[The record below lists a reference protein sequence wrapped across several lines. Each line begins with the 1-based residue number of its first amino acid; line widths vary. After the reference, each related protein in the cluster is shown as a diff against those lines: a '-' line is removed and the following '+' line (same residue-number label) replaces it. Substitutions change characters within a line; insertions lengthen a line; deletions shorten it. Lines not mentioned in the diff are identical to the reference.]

1 MHDIFT
7 IKTIYL
13 MIINLKSVALA
24 MTSICLFAQCT
35 PTPTSEASYDVIPMP
50 QSITLTESSEPFVL
64 HSGTQISYTAGNAD
78 MERNAQFLK
87 DYLAPQLGYKLKT
100 VPGIASK
107 GIVLQ
112 LVDGEATE
120 GYKITVDA
128 NRVLVEATSPAGIF
142 YGIQT
147 IRKSLPV
154 EQGAVVAL
162 PAGTITDAPRFDYR
176 GAHLDVCRH
185 FYPVDSIKT
194 YIDMLALH
202 NMNKFHWHLTEDQGW
217 RIEIKQFPKLTEIGS
232 VRNGTMIRKDWD
244 SNDSIQYGGFYTQ
257 DECREIV
264 KYAAD
269 RYITVIPE
277 IDMPGHMVAA
287 VTAYPELGCTG
298 GPYSV
303 RTIWGVSEELLCAGN
318 DKVYDFV
325 EKVLDEVMEIFPSK
339 DIHIGGDECPKTE
352 WEKCPKCQ
360 KKIKE
365 LGLKKDKQFTAEQ
378 KLQAYFTQHVD
389 DYLTKHGRNAIG
401 WDEILEG
408 GVSENATVM
417 SWRGEVGGIEAARLK
432 HRVIMTPNTYC
443 YFDYYQSKDRDNE
456 PFAIGGFLPASHV
469 YSYEPLPASLTPE
482 EQSYIWG
489 VQCNVWTE
497 YIPTF
502 SQVQYMILPRGAALA
517 EVQWSQP
524 EVKNYEKFKNERL
537 PRLIK
542 IYELN
547 NYNWCKR
554 IYTDKE
560 EPSDLNV
567 GW

>member
-1 MHDIFT
+1 MNN
-7 IKTIYL
+7 
-13 MIINLKSVALA
+13 NLKSIALA
-24 MTSICLFAQCT
+24 MTIGLLFAQCT
-35 PTPTSEASYDVIPMP
+35 PAPTTQANYEVIPMP
-50 QSITLTESSEPFVL
+50 QSITLSNSDNQFVL
-64 HSGTQISYTAGNAD
+64 HSGTLISYTSGNED
-78 MERNAQFLK
+78 MARNAQFLQT
-87 DYLAPQLGYKLKT
+87 YLTDQLGYTLR
-100 VPGIASK
+100 VEPGVASE
-107 GIVLQ
+107 GIVLK
-112 LVDGEATE
+112 LVEGQASE
-120 GYKITVDA
+120 GYTITVDA
-128 NRVLVEATSPAGIF
+128 DRVLVEATSPAGIF

-147 IRKSLPV
+147 IRKAVPV
-154 EQGAVVAL
+154 EMGAVVGL
-162 PAGTITDAPRFDYR
+162 PAGIITDAPRFAYR

-185 FYPVDSIKT
+185 FFSVDSVKT
-194 YIDMLALH
+194 YIDMLVLH

-217 RIEIKQFPKLTEIGS
+217 RMEIKQFPKLTEIGS
-232 VRNGTMIRKDWD
+232 VRNGTMIRKDWN

-298 GPYSV
+298 GPYEV

-318 DKVYDFV
+318 EKVYDFV
-325 EKVLDEVMEIFPSK
+325 DKVLDEVMDVFPSK

-360 KKIKE
+360 SKIKA
-365 LGLKKDKQFTAEQ
+365 LGLKKDDRFTAEQ
-378 KLQAYFTQHVD
+378 KLQAYFTKHVD
-389 DYLTKHGRNAIG
+389 EYLTKHGRNAIG

-417 SWRGEVGGIEAARLK
+417 SWRGESGGIEAARLK

-456 PFAIGGFLPASHV
+456 PFAIGGFLPIKHV
-469 YSYEPLPASLTPE
+469 YDYEPLPANLTPE

-502 SQVQYMILPRGAALA
+502 SHVQYMMLPRGAALS
-517 EVQWSQP
+517 EVQWSLP
-524 EVKNYEKFKNERL
+524 EAKDYEKFRNERL

-542 IYELN
+542 IYELYGY
-547 NYNWCKR
+547 NYSRR
-554 IYTDKE
+554 IYVDAD
-560 EPSDLNV
+560 EPSK
-567 GW
+567 

>member
-1 MHDIFT
+1 MNN
-7 IKTIYL
+7 
-13 MIINLKSVALA
+13 NLKSIALA
-24 MTSICLFAQCT
+24 MTIGLLFAQCT
-35 PTPTSEASYDVIPMP
+35 PAPTAQANYEVIPMP
-50 QSITLTESSEPFVL
+50 QSITLSNSDNQFVL
-64 HSGTQISYTAGNAD
+64 HSGTLISYTSGNED
-78 MERNAQFLK
+78 MARNAQFLQT
-87 DYLAPQLGYKLKT
+87 YLADQLGYTLRIE
-100 VPGIASK
+100 PGIASE
-107 GIVLQ
+107 GIVLK
-112 LVDGEATE
+112 LVEGQASE
-120 GYKITVDA
+120 GYTITVDA
-128 NRVLVEATSPAGIF
+128 DRVLVEATSPAGIF

-147 IRKSLPV
+147 IRKAVPV
-154 EQGAVVAL
+154 EMGAVVGL
-162 PAGTITDAPRFDYR
+162 PAGIITDAPRFAYR

-185 FYPVDSIKT
+185 FFSVDSVKT
-194 YIDMLALH
+194 YIDMLVLH

-217 RIEIKQFPKLTEIGS
+217 RMEIKQFPKLTEIGS
-232 VRNGTMIRKDWD
+232 VRNGTMIRKDWN

-257 DECREIV
+257 EECREIV

-298 GPYSV
+298 GPYEV

-318 DKVYDFV
+318 EKVYDFV
-325 EKVLDEVMEIFPSK
+325 DKVLDEVMDVFPSK

-360 KKIKE
+360 SKIKA
-365 LGLKKDKQFTAEQ
+365 LGLKKDDRFTAEQ
-378 KLQAYFTQHVD
+378 KLQAYFTKHVD
-389 DYLTKHGRNAIG
+389 EYLTKHGRNAIG

-417 SWRGEVGGIEAARLK
+417 SWRGESGGIEAARLK

-443 YFDYYQSKDRDNE
+443 YFDYYQSKDCDNE
-456 PFAIGGFLPASHV
+456 PFAIGGFLPIKHV
-469 YSYEPLPASLTPE
+469 YDYEPLPANLTPE

-502 SQVQYMILPRGAALA
+502 SHVQYMMLPRGAALS
-517 EVQWSQP
+517 EVQWSLP
-524 EVKNYEKFKNERL
+524 EAKDYEKFKNERL

-542 IYELN
+542 IYELYGY
-547 NYNWCKR
+547 NYSRR
-554 IYTDKE
+554 IYIDAD
-560 EPSDLNV
+560 EPSK
-567 GW
+567 

>member
-1 MHDIFT
+1 MNN
-7 IKTIYL
+7 
-13 MIINLKSVALA
+13 NLKSIALA
-24 MTSICLFAQCT
+24 MTIGLLFAQCT
-35 PTPTSEASYDVIPMP
+35 PAPTAQANYEVIPMP
-50 QSITLTESSEPFVL
+50 QSITLSNSDSQFVL
-64 HSGTQISYTAGNAD
+64 HSGTLISYTSGNED
-78 MERNAQFLK
+78 MARNAQFLQT
-87 DYLAPQLGYKLKT
+87 YLADQLGYTLRIE
-100 VPGIASK
+100 PGIASE
-107 GIVLQ
+107 GIVLKLNEGQ
-112 LVDGEATE
+112 ASE
-120 GYKITVDA
+120 GYTITVDA
-128 NRVLVEATSPAGIF
+128 DRVLVEATSPAGIF

-147 IRKSLPV
+147 IRKAVPV
-154 EQGAVVAL
+154 EMGAVVGL
-162 PAGTITDAPRFDYR
+162 PAGIITDAPRFAYR

-185 FYPVDSIKT
+185 FFSVDSVKT
-194 YIDMLALH
+194 YIDMLVLH

-217 RIEIKQFPKLTEIGS
+217 RMEIKQFPKLTEIGS
-232 VRNGTMIRKDWD
+232 VRNGTMIRKDWN

-298 GPYSV
+298 GPYEV

-318 DKVYDFV
+318 EKVYDFV
-325 EKVLDEVMEIFPSK
+325 DKVLDEVMDVFPSK

-360 KKIKE
+360 SKIKA
-365 LGLKKDKQFTAEQ
+365 LGLKKDDRFTAEQ
-378 KLQAYFTQHVD
+378 KLQAYFTKHVD
-389 DYLTKHGRNAIG
+389 EYLTKHGRNAIG

-417 SWRGEVGGIEAARLK
+417 SWRGESGGIEAARLK

-456 PFAIGGFLPASHV
+456 PFAIGGFLPIKHV
-469 YSYEPLPASLTPE
+469 YDYEPLPANLTPE

-502 SQVQYMILPRGAALA
+502 SHVQYMMLPRGAALS
-517 EVQWSQP
+517 EVQWSLP
-524 EVKNYEKFKNERL
+524 EAKDYEKFKNERL

-542 IYELN
+542 IYELYGY
-547 NYNWCKR
+547 NYSRR
-554 IYTDKE
+554 IYVDAD
-560 EPSDLNV
+560 EPSK
-567 GW
+567 

>member
-1 MHDIFT
+1 MNN
-7 IKTIYL
+7 
-13 MIINLKSVALA
+13 NLKSIALA
-24 MTSICLFAQCT
+24 MTIGLLFAQCT
-35 PTPTSEASYDVIPMP
+35 PAPTAQANYEVIPMP
-50 QSITLTESSEPFVL
+50 QSITLSNSDNQFVL
-64 HSGTQISYTAGNAD
+64 HSGTLISYTSGNED
-78 MERNAQFLK
+78 MARNAQFLQT
-87 DYLAPQLGYKLKT
+87 YLTDQLGYTLR
-100 VPGIASK
+100 VEPGVASE
-107 GIVLQ
+107 GIVLK
-112 LVDGEATE
+112 LVEGQASE
-120 GYKITVDA
+120 GYTITVDA
-128 NRVLVEATSPAGIF
+128 DRVLVEATSPAGIF

-147 IRKSLPV
+147 IRKAVPV
-154 EQGAVVAL
+154 EMGAVVGL
-162 PAGTITDAPRFDYR
+162 PAGIITDAPRFAYR

-185 FYPVDSIKT
+185 FFSVDSVKT
-194 YIDMLALH
+194 YIDMLVLH

-217 RIEIKQFPKLTEIGS
+217 RMEIKQFPKLTEIGS
-232 VRNGTMIRKDWD
+232 VRNGTMIRKDWN

-298 GPYSV
+298 GPYEV

-318 DKVYDFV
+318 EKVYDFV
-325 EKVLDEVMEIFPSK
+325 DKVLDEVMDVFPSK

-360 KKIKE
+360 SKIKA
-365 LGLKKDKQFTAEQ
+365 LGLKKDDRFTAEQ
-378 KLQAYFTQHVD
+378 KLQAYFTKHVD
-389 DYLTKHGRNAIG
+389 EYLTKHGRNAIG

-417 SWRGEVGGIEAARLK
+417 SWRGESGGIEAARLK

-443 YFDYYQSKDRDNE
+443 YFDYYQSKDCDNE
-456 PFAIGGFLPASHV
+456 PFAIGGFLPIKHV
-469 YSYEPLPASLTPE
+469 YDYEPLPANLTPE

-502 SQVQYMILPRGAALA
+502 SHVQYMMLPRGAALS
-517 EVQWSQP
+517 EVQWSLP
-524 EVKNYEKFKNERL
+524 EAKDYEKFKNERL

-542 IYELN
+542 IYELYGY
-547 NYNWCKR
+547 NYSRR
-554 IYTDKE
+554 IYIDAD
-560 EPSDLNV
+560 EPSK
-567 GW
+567 

>member
-1 MHDIFT
+1 MNN
-7 IKTIYL
+7 
-13 MIINLKSVALA
+13 NLKSIALA
-24 MTSICLFAQCT
+24 MTIGLLFAQCT
-35 PTPTSEASYDVIPMP
+35 PAPTAQANYEVIPMP
-50 QSITLTESSEPFVL
+50 QSITLSNSDNQFVL
-64 HSGTQISYTAGNAD
+64 HSGTLISYTSGNED
-78 MERNAQFLK
+78 MARNAQFLQT
-87 DYLAPQLGYKLKT
+87 YLTDQLGYTLRIE
-100 VPGIASK
+100 PGIASE
-107 GIVLQ
+107 GIVLKLNEGQ
-112 LVDGEATE
+112 ASE
-120 GYKITVDA
+120 GYTITVDA
-128 NRVLVEATSPAGIF
+128 DRVLVEATSPAGIF

-147 IRKSLPV
+147 IRKAVPV
-154 EQGAVVAL
+154 EMGAVVGF
-162 PAGTITDAPRFDYR
+162 PAGVITDAPRFAYR

-185 FYPVDSIKT
+185 FFSVDSVKT
-194 YIDMLALH
+194 YIDMLVLH

-217 RIEIKQFPKLTEIGS
+217 RMEIKQFPKLTEIGS
-232 VRNGTMIRKDWD
+232 VRNGTMIRKDWN

-298 GPYSV
+298 GPYEV

-318 DKVYDFV
+318 EKVYDFV
-325 EKVLDEVMEIFPSK
+325 DKVLDEVMDVFPSK

-360 KKIKE
+360 SKIKV
-365 LGLKKDKQFTAEQ
+365 LGLKKDDRFTAEQ
-378 KLQAYFTQHVD
+378 KLQAYFTKHVD
-389 DYLTKHGRNAIG
+389 EYLTKHGRNAIG

-417 SWRGEVGGIEAARLK
+417 SWRGESGGIEAARLK

-443 YFDYYQSKDRDNE
+443 YFDYYQSKDCDNE
-456 PFAIGGFLPASHV
+456 PFAIGGFLPIKHV
-469 YSYEPLPASLTPE
+469 YDYEPLPANLTPE

-502 SQVQYMILPRGAALA
+502 SHVQYMMLPRGAALS
-517 EVQWSQP
+517 EVQWSLP
-524 EVKNYEKFKNERL
+524 EAKDYEKFKNERL

-542 IYELN
+542 IYELYGY
-547 NYNWCKR
+547 NYSRR
-554 IYTDKE
+554 IYIDAD
-560 EPSDLNV
+560 EPSK
-567 GW
+567 

>member
-1 MHDIFT
+1 MNN
-7 IKTIYL
+7 
-13 MIINLKSVALA
+13 NLKSIALA
-24 MTSICLFAQCT
+24 MTIGLLFAQCT
-35 PTPTSEASYDVIPMP
+35 PAPTAQANYEVIPLP
-50 QSITLTESSEPFVL
+50 QSITLSNSDNQFVL
-64 HSGTQISYTAGNAD
+64 HSGTLISYTSGNED
-78 MERNAQFLK
+78 MARNAQFLQT
-87 DYLAPQLGYKLKT
+87 YLTDQLGYTLRIE
-100 VPGIASK
+100 PGIASE
-107 GIVLQ
+107 GIVLKLNEGQ
-112 LVDGEATE
+112 ASE
-120 GYKITVDA
+120 GYTITVDA
-128 NRVLVEATSPAGIF
+128 DRVLVEATSPAGIF

-147 IRKSLPV
+147 IRKAVPV
-154 EQGAVVAL
+154 EMGAVVGF
-162 PAGTITDAPRFDYR
+162 PAGVITDAPRFAYR

-185 FYPVDSIKT
+185 FFSVDSVKT
-194 YIDMLALH
+194 YIDMLVLH

-217 RIEIKQFPKLTEIGS
+217 RMEIKQFPKLTEIGS
-232 VRNGTMIRKDWD
+232 VRNGTMIRKDWN

-298 GPYSV
+298 GPYEV

-318 DKVYDFV
+318 EKVYDFV
-325 EKVLDEVMEIFPSK
+325 DKVLDEVMDVFPSK

-360 KKIKE
+360 SKIKA
-365 LGLKKDKQFTAEQ
+365 LGLKKDDRFTAEQ
-378 KLQAYFTQHVD
+378 KLQAYFTKHVD
-389 DYLTKHGRNAIG
+389 EYLTKHGRNAIG

-417 SWRGEVGGIEAARLK
+417 SWRGESGGIEAARLK

-456 PFAIGGFLPASHV
+456 PFAIGGFLPIKHV
-469 YSYEPLPASLTPE
+469 YDYEPLPANLTPE

-502 SQVQYMILPRGAALA
+502 SHVQYMMLPRGAALS
-517 EVQWSQP
+517 EVQWSLP
-524 EVKNYEKFKNERL
+524 EAKDYEKFRNERL

-542 IYELN
+542 IYELYGY
-547 NYNWCKR
+547 NYSRR
-554 IYTDKE
+554 IYIDAD
-560 EPSDLNV
+560 EPSK
-567 GW
+567 

>member
-1 MHDIFT
+1 MNN
-7 IKTIYL
+7 
-13 MIINLKSVALA
+13 NLKSIALA
-24 MTSICLFAQCT
+24 MTIGLLFAQCT
-35 PTPTSEASYDVIPMP
+35 PAPTAQANYEVIPLP
-50 QSITLTESSEPFVL
+50 QSITLSNSDNQFVL
-64 HSGTQISYTAGNAD
+64 HSGTLISYTSGNED
-78 MERNAQFLK
+78 MARNAQFLQT
-87 DYLAPQLGYKLKT
+87 YLTDQLGYTLRIE
-100 VPGIASK
+100 PGIASK
-107 GIVLQ
+107 GIVLKLNEGQ
-112 LVDGEATE
+112 ASE
-120 GYKITVDA
+120 GYTITVDA
-128 NRVLVEATSPAGIF
+128 DRVLVEATSPAGIF

-147 IRKSLPV
+147 IRKAVPV
-154 EQGAVVAL
+154 EMGAVVGF
-162 PAGTITDAPRFDYR
+162 PAGVITDAPRFAYR

-185 FYPVDSIKT
+185 FFSVDSVKT
-194 YIDMLALH
+194 YIDMLVLH

-217 RIEIKQFPKLTEIGS
+217 RMEIKQFPKLTEIGS
-232 VRNGTMIRKDWD
+232 VRNGTMIRKDWN

-298 GPYSV
+298 GPYEV

-318 DKVYDFV
+318 EKVYDFV
-325 EKVLDEVMEIFPSK
+325 DKVLDEVMDVFPSK
-339 DIHIGGDECPKTE
+339 DIHIGGDECPKAE

-360 KKIKE
+360 SKIKA
-365 LGLKKDKQFTAEQ
+365 LGLKKDDRFTAEQ
-378 KLQAYFTQHVD
+378 KLQAYFTKHVD
-389 DYLTKHGRNAIG
+389 EYLTKHGRNAIG

-417 SWRGEVGGIEAARLK
+417 SWRGESGGIEAARLK

-456 PFAIGGFLPASHV
+456 PFAIGGFLPIKHV
-469 YSYEPLPASLTPE
+469 YDYEPLPANLTPE

-497 YIPTF
+497 YIPAF
-502 SQVQYMILPRGAALA
+502 SHVQYMMLPRGAALS
-517 EVQWSQP
+517 EVQWSLP
-524 EVKNYEKFKNERL
+524 EAKDYEKFKNERL

-542 IYELN
+542 IYELYGY
-547 NYNWCKR
+547 NYSRR
-554 IYTDKE
+554 IYIDAD
-560 EPSDLNV
+560 EPSK
-567 GW
+567 

>member
-1 MHDIFT
+1 MNN
-7 IKTIYL
+7 
-13 MIINLKSVALA
+13 NLKSIALA
-24 MTSICLFAQCT
+24 MTIGLLFAQCT
-35 PTPTSEASYDVIPMP
+35 PAPTAQANYEVIPLP
-50 QSITLTESSEPFVL
+50 QSITLSNSDNQFVL
-64 HSGTQISYTAGNAD
+64 HSGTLISYTSGNED
-78 MERNAQFLK
+78 MARNAQFLQT
-87 DYLAPQLGYKLKT
+87 YLADQLGYTLRIE
-100 VPGIASK
+100 PGIASE
-107 GIVLQ
+107 GIVLKLNEGQ
-112 LVDGEATE
+112 ASE
-120 GYKITVDA
+120 GYTITVDA
-128 NRVLVEATSPAGIF
+128 DRVLVEATSPAGIF

-147 IRKSLPV
+147 IRKAVPV
-154 EQGAVVAL
+154 EMGAVVGF
-162 PAGTITDAPRFDYR
+162 PAGVITDAPRFAYR

-185 FYPVDSIKT
+185 FFSVDSVKT
-194 YIDMLALH
+194 YIDMLVLH

-217 RIEIKQFPKLTEIGS
+217 RMEIKQFPKLTEIGS
-232 VRNGTMIRKDWD
+232 VRNGTMIRKDWN

-298 GPYSV
+298 GPYEV

-318 DKVYDFV
+318 EKVYDFV
-325 EKVLDEVMEIFPSK
+325 DKVLDEVMDVFPSK

-360 KKIKE
+360 SKIKA
-365 LGLKKDKQFTAEQ
+365 LGLKKDDRFTAEQ
-378 KLQAYFTQHVD
+378 KLQAYFTKHVD
-389 DYLTKHGRNAIG
+389 EYLTKHGRNAIG

-417 SWRGEVGGIEAARLK
+417 SWRGESGGIEAARLK

-456 PFAIGGFLPASHV
+456 PFAIGGFLPIKHV
-469 YSYEPLPASLTPE
+469 YDYEPLPANLTPE

-497 YIPTF
+497 YISTF
-502 SQVQYMILPRGAALA
+502 SQVQYMMLPRGAALS
-517 EVQWSQP
+517 EVQWSLP
-524 EVKNYEKFKNERL
+524 EAKDYEKFRNERL

-542 IYELN
+542 IYELYGY
-547 NYNWCKR
+547 NYSRR
-554 IYTDKE
+554 IYIDAD
-560 EPSDLNV
+560 EPSK
-567 GW
+567 

>member
-1 MHDIFT
+1 MNN
-7 IKTIYL
+7 
-13 MIINLKSVALA
+13 NLKSIALA
-24 MTSICLFAQCT
+24 MTIGLLFAQCT
-35 PTPTSEASYDVIPMP
+35 PAPTTQANYEVIPMP
-50 QSITLTESSEPFVL
+50 QSITLSNSDNQFVL
-64 HSGTQISYTAGNAD
+64 HSGTLISYTSGNED
-78 MERNAQFLK
+78 MARNAQFLQT
-87 DYLAPQLGYKLKT
+87 YLTDQLGYTLRIE
-100 VPGIASK
+100 PGIASE
-107 GIVLQ
+107 GIVLKLNEGQ
-112 LVDGEATE
+112 ASE
-120 GYKITVDA
+120 GYTITVDA
-128 NRVLVEATSPAGIF
+128 DRVLVEATSPAGIF

-147 IRKSLPV
+147 IRKAVPV
-154 EQGAVVAL
+154 EMGAVVGF
-162 PAGTITDAPRFDYR
+162 PAGVITDAPRFAYR

-185 FYPVDSIKT
+185 FFSVDSVKT
-194 YIDMLALH
+194 YIDMLVLH

-217 RIEIKQFPKLTEIGS
+217 RMEIKQFPKLTEIGS
-232 VRNGTMIRKDWD
+232 VRNGTMIRKDWN

-257 DECREIV
+257 EECREIV

-298 GPYSV
+298 GPYEV

-318 DKVYDFV
+318 EKVYDFV
-325 EKVLDEVMEIFPSK
+325 DKVLDEVMDVFPSK

-360 KKIKE
+360 SKIKA
-365 LGLKKDKQFTAEQ
+365 LGLKKDDRFTAEQ
-378 KLQAYFTQHVD
+378 KLQAYFTKHVD
-389 DYLTKHGRNAIG
+389 EYLTKHGRNAIG

-417 SWRGEVGGIEAARLK
+417 SWRGESGGIEAARLK

-456 PFAIGGFLPASHV
+456 PFAIGGFLPIKHV
-469 YSYEPLPASLTPE
+469 YDYEPLPANLTPE

-497 YIPTF
+497 YISTF
-502 SQVQYMILPRGAALA
+502 SQVQYMMLPRGAALS
-517 EVQWSQP
+517 EVQWSLP
-524 EVKNYEKFKNERL
+524 EAKDYEKFKNERL

-542 IYELN
+542 IYELYGY
-547 NYNWCKR
+547 NYSRR
-554 IYTDKE
+554 IYIDAD
-560 EPSDLNV
+560 EPSK
-567 GW
+567 

>member
-1 MHDIFT
+1 MNN
-7 IKTIYL
+7 
-13 MIINLKSVALA
+13 NLKSIALA
-24 MTSICLFAQCT
+24 MTIGLLFAQCT
-35 PTPTSEASYDVIPMP
+35 PAPTAQANYEVIPMP
-50 QSITLTESSEPFVL
+50 QSITLSNSDNQFVL
-64 HSGTQISYTAGNAD
+64 HSGTLISYTSGNED
-78 MERNAQFLK
+78 MARNAQFLQT
-87 DYLAPQLGYKLKT
+87 YLTDQLGYTLR
-100 VPGIASK
+100 VEPGIASE
-107 GIVLQ
+107 GIVLKLNEGQ
-112 LVDGEATE
+112 ASE
-120 GYKITVDA
+120 GYTITVDA
-128 NRVLVEATSPAGIF
+128 DRVLVEATSPAGIF

-147 IRKSLPV
+147 IRKAVPV
-154 EQGAVVAL
+154 EMGAVVGF
-162 PAGTITDAPRFDYR
+162 PAGVITDAPRFAYR

-185 FYPVDSIKT
+185 FFSVDSVKT
-194 YIDMLALH
+194 YIDMLVLH

-217 RIEIKQFPKLTEIGS
+217 RMEIKQFPKLTEIGS
-232 VRNGTMIRKDWD
+232 VRNGTMIRKDWN

-257 DECREIV
+257 EECREIV

-298 GPYSV
+298 GPYEV

-318 DKVYDFV
+318 EKVYDFV
-325 EKVLDEVMEIFPSK
+325 DKVLDEVMEVFPSK

-360 KKIKE
+360 SKIKA
-365 LGLKKDKQFTAEQ
+365 LGLKKDDRFTAEQ
-378 KLQAYFTQHVD
+378 KLQAYFTKHVD
-389 DYLTKHGRNAIG
+389 EYLTKHGRNAIG

-417 SWRGEVGGIEAARLK
+417 SWRGESGGIEAARLK

-443 YFDYYQSKDRDNE
+443 YFDYYQSKDCDNE
-456 PFAIGGFLPASHV
+456 PFAIGGFLPIKHV
-469 YSYEPLPASLTPE
+469 YDYEPLPANLTPE

-502 SQVQYMILPRGAALA
+502 SHVQYMMLPRGAALS
-517 EVQWSQP
+517 EVQWSLP
-524 EVKNYEKFKNERL
+524 EVKDYEKFKNERL

-542 IYELN
+542 IYELYGY
-547 NYNWCKR
+547 NYSRR
-554 IYTDKE
+554 IYIDAD
-560 EPSDLNV
+560 EPSK
-567 GW
+567 

>member
-1 MHDIFT
+1 MNN
-7 IKTIYL
+7 
-13 MIINLKSVALA
+13 NLKSIALA
-24 MTSICLFAQCT
+24 MTIGLLFAQCT
-35 PTPTSEASYDVIPMP
+35 PAPTAQANYEVIPMP
-50 QSITLTESSEPFVL
+50 QSITLSNSDNQFVL
-64 HSGTQISYTAGNAD
+64 HSGTLISYTSGNED
-78 MERNAQFLK
+78 MARNAQFLQT
-87 DYLAPQLGYKLKT
+87 YLADQLGYTLRIE
-100 VPGIASK
+100 PGIASE
-107 GIVLQ
+107 GIVLK
-112 LVDGEATE
+112 LVEGQASE
-120 GYKITVDA
+120 GYTITVDA
-128 NRVLVEATSPAGIF
+128 DRVLVEATSPAGIF

-147 IRKSLPV
+147 IRKAVPV
-154 EQGAVVAL
+154 EMGAVVGF
-162 PAGTITDAPRFDYR
+162 PAGVITDAPRFAYR

-185 FYPVDSIKT
+185 FFSVDSVKT
-194 YIDMLALH
+194 YIDMLVLH

-217 RIEIKQFPKLTEIGS
+217 RMEIKQFPKLTEIGS
-232 VRNGTMIRKDWD
+232 VRNGTMIRKDWN

-298 GPYSV
+298 GPYEV

-318 DKVYDFV
+318 EKVYDFV
-325 EKVLDEVMEIFPSK
+325 DKVLDEVMDVFPSK

-360 KKIKE
+360 SKIKA
-365 LGLKKDKQFTAEQ
+365 LGLKKDDRFTAEQ
-378 KLQAYFTQHVD
+378 KLQAYFTKHVD
-389 DYLTKHGRNAIG
+389 EYLTKHGRNAIG

-417 SWRGEVGGIEAARLK
+417 SWRGESGGIEAARLK

-443 YFDYYQSKDRDNE
+443 YFDYYQSKDCDNE
-456 PFAIGGFLPASHV
+456 PFAIGGFLPIKHV
-469 YSYEPLPASLTPE
+469 YDYEPLPANLTPE

-502 SQVQYMILPRGAALA
+502 SQVQYMMLPRGAALS
-517 EVQWSQP
+517 EVQWSLP
-524 EVKNYEKFKNERL
+524 EAKDYEKFKNERL

-542 IYELN
+542 IYELYGY
-547 NYNWCKR
+547 NYSRR
-554 IYTDKE
+554 IYIDAD
-560 EPSDLNV
+560 EPSK
-567 GW
+567 

>member
-1 MHDIFT
+1 MNN
-7 IKTIYL
+7 
-13 MIINLKSVALA
+13 NLKSIALA
-24 MTSICLFAQCT
+24 MTIGLLFAQCT
-35 PTPTSEASYDVIPMP
+35 PAPTAQANYEVIPLP
-50 QSITLTESSEPFVL
+50 QSITLSNSDNQFVL
-64 HSGTQISYTAGNAD
+64 HSGTLISYTSGNED
-78 MERNAQFLK
+78 MARNAQFLQT
-87 DYLAPQLGYKLKT
+87 YLTDQLGYTLRIE
-100 VPGIASK
+100 PGIASE
-107 GIVLQ
+107 GIVLKLNEGQ
-112 LVDGEATE
+112 ASE
-120 GYKITVDA
+120 GYTITVDA
-128 NRVLVEATSPAGIF
+128 DRVLVEATSPAGIF

-147 IRKSLPV
+147 IRKAVPV
-154 EQGAVVAL
+154 EMGAVVGL
-162 PAGTITDAPRFDYR
+162 PAGIITDAPRFAYR

-185 FYPVDSIKT
+185 FFSVDSVKT
-194 YIDMLALH
+194 YIDMLVLH

-217 RIEIKQFPKLTEIGS
+217 RMEIKQFPKLTEIGS
-232 VRNGTMIRKDWD
+232 VRNGTMIRKDWN

-257 DECREIV
+257 EECREIV

-298 GPYSV
+298 GPYEV

-318 DKVYDFV
+318 EKVYDFV
-325 EKVLDEVMEIFPSK
+325 DKVLDEVMDVFPSK

-360 KKIKE
+360 SKIKA
-365 LGLKKDKQFTAEQ
+365 LGLKKDDRFTAEQ
-378 KLQAYFTQHVD
+378 KLQAYFTKHVD
-389 DYLTKHGRNAIG
+389 EYLTKHGRNAIG

-417 SWRGEVGGIEAARLK
+417 SWRGESGGIEAARLK

-456 PFAIGGFLPASHV
+456 PFAIGGFLPIKHV
-469 YSYEPLPASLTPE
+469 YDYEPLPANLTPE

-497 YIPTF
+497 YIPAF
-502 SQVQYMILPRGAALA
+502 SQVQYMMLPRGAALS
-517 EVQWSQP
+517 EVQWSLP
-524 EVKNYEKFKNERL
+524 EAKDYEKFKNERL

-542 IYELN
+542 IYELYGY
-547 NYNWCKR
+547 NYSRR
-554 IYTDKE
+554 IYIDAD
-560 EPSDLNV
+560 EPSK
-567 GW
+567 

>member
-1 MHDIFT
+1 MNN
-7 IKTIYL
+7 
-13 MIINLKSVALA
+13 NLKSIALA
-24 MTSICLFAQCT
+24 MTIGLLFAQCT
-35 PTPTSEASYDVIPMP
+35 PAPTAQANYEVIPMP
-50 QSITLTESSEPFVL
+50 QSITLSNSDNQFVL
-64 HSGTQISYTAGNAD
+64 HSGTLISYTSGNED
-78 MERNAQFLK
+78 MARNAQFLQT
-87 DYLAPQLGYKLKT
+87 YLTDQLGYTLR
-100 VPGIASK
+100 VEPGVASE
-107 GIVLQ
+107 GIVLK
-112 LVDGEATE
+112 LVEGQASE
-120 GYKITVDA
+120 GYTITVDA
-128 NRVLVEATSPAGIF
+128 DRVLVEATSPAGIF

-147 IRKSLPV
+147 IRKAVPV
-154 EQGAVVAL
+154 EMGAVVGF
-162 PAGTITDAPRFDYR
+162 PAGVITDAPRFAYR

-185 FYPVDSIKT
+185 FFSVDSVKT
-194 YIDMLALH
+194 YIDMLVLH

-217 RIEIKQFPKLTEIGS
+217 RMEIKQFPKLTEIGS
-232 VRNGTMIRKDWD
+232 VRNGTMIRKDWN

-257 DECREIV
+257 EECREIV

-298 GPYSV
+298 GPYEV

-318 DKVYDFV
+318 EKVYDFV
-325 EKVLDEVMEIFPSK
+325 DKVLDEVMDVFPSK

-360 KKIKE
+360 SKIKA
-365 LGLKKDKQFTAEQ
+365 LGLKKDDRFTAEQ
-378 KLQAYFTQHVD
+378 KLQAYFTKHVD
-389 DYLTKHGRNAIG
+389 EYLTKHGRNAIG

-417 SWRGEVGGIEAARLK
+417 SWRGESGGIEAARLK

-443 YFDYYQSKDRDNE
+443 YFDYYQSKDCDNE
-456 PFAIGGFLPASHV
+456 PFAIGGFLPIKHV
-469 YSYEPLPASLTPE
+469 YDYEPLPANLTPE

-502 SQVQYMILPRGAALA
+502 SHVQYMMLPRGAALS
-517 EVQWSQP
+517 EVQWSLP
-524 EVKNYEKFKNERL
+524 EAKDYEKFRNERL

-542 IYELN
+542 IYELYGY
-547 NYNWCKR
+547 NYSRR
-554 IYTDKE
+554 IYIDAD
-560 EPSDLNV
+560 EPSK
-567 GW
+567 

>member
-1 MHDIFT
+1 MNN
-7 IKTIYL
+7 
-13 MIINLKSVALA
+13 NLKSIALA
-24 MTSICLFAQCT
+24 MTIGLLFAQCT
-35 PTPTSEASYDVIPMP
+35 PAPTAQANYEVIPLP
-50 QSITLTESSEPFVL
+50 QSITLSNSDNQFVL
-64 HSGTQISYTAGNAD
+64 HSGTLISYTSGNED
-78 MERNAQFLK
+78 MARNAQFLQT
-87 DYLAPQLGYKLKT
+87 YLADQLGYTLRIE
-100 VPGIASK
+100 PGIASE
-107 GIVLQ
+107 GIVLKLNEGQ
-112 LVDGEATE
+112 ASE
-120 GYKITVDA
+120 GYTITVDA
-128 NRVLVEATSPAGIF
+128 DRVLVEATSPAGIF

-147 IRKSLPV
+147 IRKAVPV
-154 EQGAVVAL
+154 EMGAVVGF
-162 PAGTITDAPRFDYR
+162 PAGVITDAPRFAYR

-185 FYPVDSIKT
+185 FFSVDSVKT
-194 YIDMLALH
+194 YIDMLVLH

-217 RIEIKQFPKLTEIGS
+217 RMEIKQFPKLTEIGS
-232 VRNGTMIRKDWD
+232 VRNGTMIRKDWN

-257 DECREIV
+257 EECREIV

-298 GPYSV
+298 GPYEV

-318 DKVYDFV
+318 EKVYDFV
-325 EKVLDEVMEIFPSK
+325 DKVLDEVMDVFPSK

-360 KKIKE
+360 SKIKA
-365 LGLKKDKQFTAEQ
+365 LGLKKDDRFTAEQ
-378 KLQAYFTQHVD
+378 KLQAYFTKHVD
-389 DYLTKHGRNAIG
+389 EYLTKHGRNAIG

-417 SWRGEVGGIEAARLK
+417 SWRGESGGIEAARLK

-456 PFAIGGFLPASHV
+456 PFAIGGFLPIKHV
-469 YSYEPLPASLTPE
+469 YDYEPLPANLTPE

-502 SQVQYMILPRGAALA
+502 SHVQYMMLPRGAALS
-517 EVQWSQP
+517 EVQWSLP
-524 EVKNYEKFKNERL
+524 EAKDYEKFKNERL

-542 IYELN
+542 IYELYGY
-547 NYNWCKR
+547 NYSRR
-554 IYTDKE
+554 IYIDAD
-560 EPSDLNV
+560 EPSK
-567 GW
+567 

>member
-1 MHDIFT
+1 
-7 IKTIYL
+7 

-87 DYLAPQLGYKLKT
+87 DYLAPQLGYELKT

-257 DECREIV
+257 DECREII

-269 RYITVIPE
+269 RYITVMPE

-389 DYLTKHGRNAIG
+389 EYLTKHGRNAIG

-547 NYNWCKR
+547 NYNYCKR

>member
-1 MHDIFT
+1 MNN
-7 IKTIYL
+7 
-13 MIINLKSVALA
+13 NLKSIALA
-24 MTSICLFAQCT
+24 MTIGLLFAQCT
-35 PTPTSEASYDVIPMP
+35 PAPTAQANYEVIPLP
-50 QSITLTESSEPFVL
+50 QSITLSNSDNQFVL
-64 HSGTQISYTAGNAD
+64 HSGTLISYTSGNED
-78 MERNAQFLK
+78 MARNAQFLQT
-87 DYLAPQLGYKLKT
+87 YLTDQLGYTLRIE
-100 VPGIASK
+100 PGIASK
-107 GIVLQ
+107 GIVLKLNEGQ
-112 LVDGEATE
+112 ASE
-120 GYKITVDA
+120 GYTITVDA
-128 NRVLVEATSPAGIF
+128 DRVLVEATSPAGIF

-147 IRKSLPV
+147 IRKAVPV
-154 EQGAVVAL
+154 EMGAVVGF
-162 PAGTITDAPRFDYR
+162 PAGVITDAPRFAYR

-185 FYPVDSIKT
+185 FFSVDSVKT
-194 YIDMLALH
+194 YIDMLVLH

-217 RIEIKQFPKLTEIGS
+217 RMEIKQFPKLTEIGS
-232 VRNGTMIRKDWD
+232 VRNGTMIRKDWN

-257 DECREIV
+257 EECREIV

-298 GPYSV
+298 GPYEV

-318 DKVYDFV
+318 EKVYDFV
-325 EKVLDEVMEIFPSK
+325 DKVLDEVMDVFPSK

-360 KKIKE
+360 SKIKA
-365 LGLKKDKQFTAEQ
+365 LGLKKDDRFTAEQ
-378 KLQAYFTQHVD
+378 KLQAYFTKHVD
-389 DYLTKHGRNAIG
+389 EYLTKHGRNAIG

-417 SWRGEVGGIEAARLK
+417 SWRGESGGIEAARLK

-456 PFAIGGFLPASHV
+456 PFAIGGFLPIKHV
-469 YSYEPLPASLTPE
+469 YDYEPLPVNLTPE

-502 SQVQYMILPRGAALA
+502 SHVQYMMLPRGAALS
-517 EVQWSQP
+517 EVQWSLP
-524 EVKNYEKFKNERL
+524 EAKDYEKFKNERL

-542 IYELN
+542 IYELYGY
-547 NYNWCKR
+547 NYSRR
-554 IYTDKE
+554 IYIDAD
-560 EPSDLNV
+560 EPSK
-567 GW
+567 

>member
-1 MHDIFT
+1 MNN
-7 IKTIYL
+7 
-13 MIINLKSVALA
+13 NLKSIALA
-24 MTSICLFAQCT
+24 MTIGLLFAQCT
-35 PTPTSEASYDVIPMP
+35 PAPTAQANYEVIPMP
-50 QSITLTESSEPFVL
+50 QSITLSNSDNQFVL
-64 HSGTQISYTAGNAD
+64 HSGTLISYTSGNED
-78 MERNAQFLK
+78 MARNAQFLQT
-87 DYLAPQLGYKLKT
+87 YLTDQLGYTLRIE
-100 VPGIASK
+100 PGIASE
-107 GIVLQ
+107 GIVLKLNEGQ
-112 LVDGEATE
+112 ASE
-120 GYKITVDA
+120 GYTITVDA
-128 NRVLVEATSPAGIF
+128 DRVLVEATSPAGIF

-147 IRKSLPV
+147 IRKAVPV
-154 EQGAVVAL
+154 EMGAVVGF
-162 PAGTITDAPRFDYR
+162 PAGVITDAPRFAYR

-185 FYPVDSIKT
+185 FFSVDSVKT
-194 YIDMLALH
+194 YIDMLVLH

-217 RIEIKQFPKLTEIGS
+217 RMEIKQFPKLTEIGS
-232 VRNGTMIRKDWD
+232 VRNGTMIRKDWN

-298 GPYSV
+298 GPYEV

-318 DKVYDFV
+318 EKVYDFV
-325 EKVLDEVMEIFPSK
+325 DKVLDEVMDVFPSK

-360 KKIKE
+360 SKIKA
-365 LGLKKDKQFTAEQ
+365 LGLKKDDRFTAEQ
-378 KLQAYFTQHVD
+378 KLQAYFTKHVD
-389 DYLTKHGRNAIG
+389 EYLTKHGRNAIG

-417 SWRGEVGGIEAARLK
+417 SWRGESGGIEAARLK

-456 PFAIGGFLPASHV
+456 PFAIGGFLPIKHV
-469 YSYEPLPASLTPE
+469 YDYEPLPANLTPE

-502 SQVQYMILPRGAALA
+502 SQVQYMMLPRGAALS
-517 EVQWSQP
+517 EVQWSLP
-524 EVKNYEKFKNERL
+524 EAKDYEKFRNERL

-542 IYELN
+542 IYELYGY
-547 NYNWCKR
+547 NYSRR
-554 IYTDKE
+554 IYIDAD
-560 EPSDLNV
+560 EPSK
-567 GW
+567 

>member
-1 MHDIFT
+1 
-7 IKTIYL
+7 

-87 DYLAPQLGYKLKT
+87 DYLAPQLGYELKT

-257 DECREIV
+257 DECREII

-389 DYLTKHGRNAIG
+389 EYLTMHGRNAIG

-547 NYNWCKR
+547 NYNYCKR

>member
-87 DYLAPQLGYKLKT
+87 DYLAPQLGYELKT

-489 VQCNVWTE
+489 V
-497 YIPTF
+497 
-502 SQVQYMILPRGAALA
+502 
-517 EVQWSQP
+517 
-524 EVKNYEKFKNERL
+524 
-537 PRLIK
+537 
-542 IYELN
+542 
-547 NYNWCKR
+547 
-554 IYTDKE
+554 
-560 EPSDLNV
+560 
-567 GW
+567 

>member
-1 MHDIFT
+1 MNN
-7 IKTIYL
+7 
-13 MIINLKSVALA
+13 NLKSIALA
-24 MTSICLFAQCT
+24 MTIGLLFAQCT
-35 PTPTSEASYDVIPMP
+35 PAPTAQANYEVIPMP
-50 QSITLTESSEPFVL
+50 QSITLSNSDNQFVL
-64 HSGTQISYTAGNAD
+64 HSGTLISYTSGNED
-78 MERNAQFLK
+78 MARNAQFLQT
-87 DYLAPQLGYKLKT
+87 YLTDQLGYTLR
-100 VPGIASK
+100 VEPGVASE
-107 GIVLQ
+107 GIVLK
-112 LVDGEATE
+112 LVEGQASE
-120 GYKITVDA
+120 GYTITVDA
-128 NRVLVEATSPAGIF
+128 DRVLVEATSPAGIF

-147 IRKSLPV
+147 IRKAVPV
-154 EQGAVVAL
+154 EMGAVVGL
-162 PAGTITDAPRFDYR
+162 PAGIITDAPRFAYR

-185 FYPVDSIKT
+185 FFSVDSVKT
-194 YIDMLALH
+194 YIDMLVLH

-217 RIEIKQFPKLTEIGS
+217 RMEIKQFPKLTEIGS
-232 VRNGTMIRKDWD
+232 VRNGTMIRKDWN

-298 GPYSV
+298 GPYEV

-318 DKVYDFV
+318 EKVYDFV
-325 EKVLDEVMEIFPSK
+325 DKVLDEVMDVFPSK

-360 KKIKE
+360 SKIKA
-365 LGLKKDKQFTAEQ
+365 LGLKKDDRFTAEQ
-378 KLQAYFTQHVD
+378 KLQAYFTKHVD
-389 DYLTKHGRNAIG
+389 EYLTKHGRNAIG

-417 SWRGEVGGIEAARLK
+417 SWRGESGGIEAARLK

-443 YFDYYQSKDRDNE
+443 YFDYYQSKDCDNE
-456 PFAIGGFLPASHV
+456 PFAIGGFLPIKHV
-469 YSYEPLPASLTPE
+469 YDYEPLPANLTPE

-502 SQVQYMILPRGAALA
+502 SHVQYMMLPRGAALS
-517 EVQWSQP
+517 EVQWSLP
-524 EVKNYEKFKNERL
+524 EAKDYEKFRNERL

-542 IYELN
+542 IYELYGY
-547 NYNWCKR
+547 NYSRR
-554 IYTDKE
+554 IYIDAD
-560 EPSDLNV
+560 EPSK
-567 GW
+567 

>member
-1 MHDIFT
+1 
-7 IKTIYL
+7 
-13 MIINLKSVALA
+13 MIMNNNLKSIALA
-24 MTSICLFAQCT
+24 MTIGLLFAQCT
-35 PTPTSEASYDVIPMP
+35 PAPTAQANYEVIPMP
-50 QSITLTESSEPFVL
+50 QSITLSNSDNQFVL
-64 HSGTQISYTAGNAD
+64 HSGTLISYTSGNED
-78 MERNAQFLK
+78 MARNAQFLQT
-87 DYLAPQLGYKLKT
+87 YLTDQLGYTLRIE
-100 VPGIASK
+100 PGIASE
-107 GIVLQ
+107 GIVLKLNEGQ
-112 LVDGEATE
+112 ASE
-120 GYKITVDA
+120 GYTITVDA
-128 NRVLVEATSPAGIF
+128 DRVLVEATSPAGIF

-147 IRKSLPV
+147 IRKAVPV
-154 EQGAVVAL
+154 EMGAVVGF
-162 PAGTITDAPRFDYR
+162 PAGVITDAPRFAYR

-185 FYPVDSIKT
+185 FFSVDSVKT
-194 YIDMLALH
+194 YIDMLVLH

-217 RIEIKQFPKLTEIGS
+217 RMEIKQFPKLTEIGS
-232 VRNGTMIRKDWD
+232 VRNGTMIRKDWN

-298 GPYSV
+298 GPYEV

-318 DKVYDFV
+318 EKVYDFV
-325 EKVLDEVMEIFPSK
+325 DKVLDEVMDVFPSK

-360 KKIKE
+360 SKIKA
-365 LGLKKDKQFTAEQ
+365 LGLKKDDRFTAEQ
-378 KLQAYFTQHVD
+378 KLQAYFTKHVD
-389 DYLTKHGRNAIG
+389 EYLTKHGRNAIG

-417 SWRGEVGGIEAARLK
+417 SWRGESGGIEAARLK

-443 YFDYYQSKDRDNE
+443 YFDYYQSKDCDNE
-456 PFAIGGFLPASHV
+456 PFAIGGFLPIKHV
-469 YSYEPLPASLTPE
+469 YDYEPLPANLTPE

-502 SQVQYMILPRGAALA
+502 SHVQYMMLPRGAALS
-517 EVQWSQP
+517 EVQWSLP
-524 EVKNYEKFKNERL
+524 EAKDYEKFKNERL

-542 IYELN
+542 IYELYGY
-547 NYNWCKR
+547 NYSRR
-554 IYTDKE
+554 IYIDAD
-560 EPSDLNV
+560 EPSK
-567 GW
+567 

>member
-1 MHDIFT
+1 MNNNF
-7 IKTIYL
+7 
-13 MIINLKSVALA
+13 KSIALA
-24 MTSICLFAQCT
+24 MTIGLLFAQCT
-35 PTPTSEASYDVIPMP
+35 PAPTAQANYEVIPMP
-50 QSITLTESSEPFVL
+50 QSITLSNSDNQFVL
-64 HSGTQISYTAGNAD
+64 HSGTLISYTSGNED
-78 MERNAQFLK
+78 MARNAQFLQT
-87 DYLAPQLGYKLKT
+87 YLTDQLGYTLRIE
-100 VPGIASK
+100 PGIASE
-107 GIVLQ
+107 GIVLKLNEGQ
-112 LVDGEATE
+112 ASE
-120 GYKITVDA
+120 GYTITVDA
-128 NRVLVEATSPAGIF
+128 DRVLVEATSPAGIF

-147 IRKSLPV
+147 IRKAVPV
-154 EQGAVVAL
+154 EIGAVVGL
-162 PAGTITDAPRFDYR
+162 PAGIITDAPRFAYR

-185 FYPVDSIKT
+185 FYSVDSVKT
-194 YIDMLALH
+194 YIDMLVLH

-217 RIEIKQFPKLTEIGS
+217 RMEIKQFPKLTEIGS
-232 VRNGTMIRKDWD
+232 VRNGTMIRKDWN

-257 DECREIV
+257 EECREIV

-298 GPYSV
+298 GPYAV

-318 DKVYDFV
+318 EKVYDFV
-325 EKVLDEVMEIFPSK
+325 DKVLDEVMEVFPSK

-360 KKIKE
+360 SKIKA
-365 LGLKKDKQFTAEQ
+365 LGLKKDDRFTAEQ
-378 KLQAYFTQHVD
+378 KLQAYFTKHVD
-389 DYLTKHGRNAIG
+389 EYLTKHGRNAIG

-417 SWRGEVGGIEAARLK
+417 SWRGESGGIEAARLK

-456 PFAIGGFLPASHV
+456 PFAIGGFLPIKHV
-469 YSYEPLPASLTPE
+469 YDYEPLPANLTPE

-502 SQVQYMILPRGAALA
+502 SQVQYMMLPRGAALS
-517 EVQWSQP
+517 EVQWSLP
-524 EVKNYEKFKNERL
+524 EAKDYEKFKNERL
-537 PRLIK
+537 LRLIK
-542 IYELN
+542 IYELYGY
-547 NYNWCKR
+547 NYSRR
-554 IYTDKE
+554 IYVDAD

>member
-1 MHDIFT
+1 MNN
-7 IKTIYL
+7 
-13 MIINLKSVALA
+13 NLKSIALA
-24 MTSICLFAQCT
+24 MTIGLLFAQCT
-35 PTPTSEASYDVIPMP
+35 PAPTAQANYEVIPMP
-50 QSITLTESSEPFVL
+50 QSITLSNSDNQFVL
-64 HSGTQISYTAGNAD
+64 HSGTLISYTSGNED
-78 MERNAQFLK
+78 MARNAQFLQT
-87 DYLAPQLGYKLKT
+87 YLTDQLGYTLRIE
-100 VPGIASK
+100 PGIASE
-107 GIVLQ
+107 GIVLKLNEGQ
-112 LVDGEATE
+112 ASE
-120 GYKITVDA
+120 GYTITVDA
-128 NRVLVEATSPAGIF
+128 DRVLVEATSPAGIF

-147 IRKSLPV
+147 IRKAVPV
-154 EQGAVVAL
+154 EMGAVVGF
-162 PAGTITDAPRFDYR
+162 PAGVITDAPRFAYR

-185 FYPVDSIKT
+185 FFSVDSVKT
-194 YIDMLALH
+194 YIDMLVLH

-217 RIEIKQFPKLTEIGS
+217 RMEIKQFPKLTEIGS
-232 VRNGTMIRKDWD
+232 VRNGTMIRKDWN

-298 GPYSV
+298 GPYEV

-318 DKVYDFV
+318 EKVYDFV
-325 EKVLDEVMEIFPSK
+325 DKVLDEVMDVFPSK

-360 KKIKE
+360 SKIKA
-365 LGLKKDKQFTAEQ
+365 LGLKKDDRFTAEQ
-378 KLQAYFTQHVD
+378 KLQAYFTKHVD
-389 DYLTKHGRNAIG
+389 EYLTKHGRNAIG

-417 SWRGEVGGIEAARLK
+417 SWRGESGGIEAARLK

-443 YFDYYQSKDRDNE
+443 YFDYYQSKDCDNE
-456 PFAIGGFLPASHV
+456 PFAIGGFLPIKHV
-469 YSYEPLPASLTPE
+469 YDYEPLPANLTPE

-502 SQVQYMILPRGAALA
+502 SQVQYMMLPRGAALS
-517 EVQWSQP
+517 EVQWSLP
-524 EVKNYEKFKNERL
+524 EAKDYEKFKNERL

-542 IYELN
+542 IYELYGY
-547 NYNWCKR
+547 NYSRR
-554 IYTDKE
+554 IYIDAD
-560 EPSDLNV
+560 EPSK
-567 GW
+567 

>member
-1 MHDIFT
+1 MNN
-7 IKTIYL
+7 
-13 MIINLKSVALA
+13 NLKSIALA
-24 MTSICLFAQCT
+24 MTIGLLFAQCT
-35 PTPTSEASYDVIPMP
+35 PAPTAQANYEVIPMP
-50 QSITLTESSEPFVL
+50 QSITLSISDSQFVL
-64 HSGTQISYTAGNAD
+64 HSGTLISYTSGNED
-78 MERNAQFLK
+78 MARNAQFLQT
-87 DYLAPQLGYKLKT
+87 YLTDQLGYTLRIE
-100 VPGIASK
+100 PGIASE
-107 GIVLQ
+107 GIVLKLNEGQ
-112 LVDGEATE
+112 ASE
-120 GYKITVDA
+120 GYTITVDA
-128 NRVLVEATSPAGIF
+128 DRVLVEATSPAGIF

-147 IRKSLPV
+147 IRKAVPV
-154 EQGAVVAL
+154 EMGAVVGF
-162 PAGTITDAPRFDYR
+162 PAGVITDAPRFAYR

-185 FYPVDSIKT
+185 FFSVDSVKT
-194 YIDMLALH
+194 YIDMLVLH

-217 RIEIKQFPKLTEIGS
+217 RMEIKQFPKLTEIGS
-232 VRNGTMIRKDWD
+232 VRNGTMIRKDWN

-298 GPYSV
+298 GPYEV

-318 DKVYDFV
+318 EKVYDFV
-325 EKVLDEVMEIFPSK
+325 DKVLDEVMDVFPSK

-360 KKIKE
+360 SKIKA
-365 LGLKKDKQFTAEQ
+365 LGLKKDDRFTAEQ
-378 KLQAYFTQHVD
+378 KLQAYFTKHVD
-389 DYLTKHGRNAIG
+389 EYLTKHGRNAIG

-417 SWRGEVGGIEAARLK
+417 SWRGESGGIEAARLK

-443 YFDYYQSKDRDNE
+443 YFDYYQSKDCDNE
-456 PFAIGGFLPASHV
+456 PFAIGGFLPIKHV
-469 YSYEPLPASLTPE
+469 YDYEPLPVNLTPE

-502 SQVQYMILPRGAALA
+502 SQVQYMMLPRGAALS
-517 EVQWSQP
+517 EVQWSLP
-524 EVKNYEKFKNERL
+524 EAKDYDKFKNERL

-542 IYELN
+542 IYELYGY
-547 NYNWCKR
+547 NYSRR
-554 IYTDKE
+554 IYIDAD
-560 EPSDLNV
+560 EPSK
-567 GW
+567 

>member
-1 MHDIFT
+1 MNN
-7 IKTIYL
+7 
-13 MIINLKSVALA
+13 NLKSIALA
-24 MTSICLFAQCT
+24 MTIGLLFAQCT
-35 PTPTSEASYDVIPMP
+35 PAPTAQANYEVIPMP
-50 QSITLTESSEPFVL
+50 QSITLSNSDNQFVL
-64 HSGTQISYTAGNAD
+64 HSGTLISYTSGNED
-78 MERNAQFLK
+78 MARNAQFLQT
-87 DYLAPQLGYKLKT
+87 YLTDQLGYTLRIE
-100 VPGIASK
+100 PGIASE
-107 GIVLQ
+107 GIVLKLNEGQ
-112 LVDGEATE
+112 ASE
-120 GYKITVDA
+120 GYTITVDA
-128 NRVLVEATSPAGIF
+128 DRVLVEATSPAGIF

-147 IRKSLPV
+147 IRKAVPV
-154 EQGAVVAL
+154 EMGAVVGF
-162 PAGTITDAPRFDYR
+162 PAGVITDAPRFAYR

-185 FYPVDSIKT
+185 FFSVDSVKT
-194 YIDMLALH
+194 YIDMLVLH

-217 RIEIKQFPKLTEIGS
+217 RMEIKQFPKLTEIGS
-232 VRNGTMIRKDWD
+232 VRNGTMIRKDWN

-298 GPYSV
+298 GPYEV

-318 DKVYDFV
+318 EKVYDFV
-325 EKVLDEVMEIFPSK
+325 DKVLDEVMDVFPSK

-360 KKIKE
+360 SKIKA
-365 LGLKKDKQFTAEQ
+365 LGLKKDDRFTAEQ
-378 KLQAYFTQHVD
+378 KLQAYFTKHVD
-389 DYLTKHGRNAIG
+389 EYLTKHGRNAIG

-417 SWRGEVGGIEAARLK
+417 SWRGESGGIEAARLK

-443 YFDYYQSKDRDNE
+443 YFDYYQSKDCDNE
-456 PFAIGGFLPASHV
+456 PFAIGGFLPIKHV
-469 YSYEPLPASLTPE
+469 YDYEPLPANLTPE

-502 SQVQYMILPRGAALA
+502 SHVQYMMLPRGAALS
-517 EVQWSQP
+517 EVQWSLP
-524 EVKNYEKFKNERL
+524 EAKDYEKFKNERL

-542 IYELN
+542 IYELYGY
-547 NYNWCKR
+547 NYSRR
-554 IYTDKE
+554 IYVDAD
-560 EPSDLNV
+560 EPSK
-567 GW
+567 

>member
-1 MHDIFT
+1 MNS
-7 IKTIYL
+7 
-13 MIINLKSVALA
+13 NLKSIALA
-24 MTSICLFAQCT
+24 IIIGLLFAQCT
-35 PTPTSEASYDVIPMP
+35 PTPTTQANYEVIPMP
-50 QSITLTESSEPFVL
+50 QNIMLSNSDSQFVL
-64 HSGTQISYTAGNAD
+64 HSGTLISYTSGNED
-78 MERNAQFLK
+78 MARNAQFLQT
-87 DYLAPQLGYKLKT
+87 YLTDQLGYTLRIE
-100 VPGIASK
+100 PGIASK
-107 GIVLQ
+107 GIVLKLNEGQ
-112 LVDGEATE
+112 ASE
-120 GYKITVDA
+120 GYTITVDA
-128 NRVLVEATSPAGIF
+128 DRVLVEATSPAGIF

-147 IRKSLPV
+147 IRKAVPV
-154 EQGAVVAL
+154 EMGAVVGF
-162 PAGTITDAPRFDYR
+162 PAGVITDAPRFAYR

-185 FYPVDSIKT
+185 FFSVDSVKT
-194 YIDMLALH
+194 YIDMLVLH

-217 RIEIKQFPKLTEIGS
+217 RMEIKQFPKLTEIGS
-232 VRNGTMIRKDWD
+232 VRNGTMIRKDWN

-298 GPYSV
+298 GPYEV

-318 DKVYDFV
+318 EKVYDFV
-325 EKVLDEVMEIFPSK
+325 DKVLDEVMDVFPSK

-360 KKIKE
+360 SKIKA
-365 LGLKKDKQFTAEQ
+365 LGLKKDDRFTAEQ
-378 KLQAYFTQHVD
+378 KLQAYFTKHVD
-389 DYLTKHGRNAIG
+389 EYLTKHGRNAIG

-417 SWRGEVGGIEAARLK
+417 SWRGESGGIEAARLK

-443 YFDYYQSKDRDNE
+443 YFDYYQSKDCDNE
-456 PFAIGGFLPASHV
+456 PFAIGGFLPIKHV
-469 YSYEPLPASLTPE
+469 YDYEPLPANLTPE

-502 SQVQYMILPRGAALA
+502 SHVQYMMLPRGAALS
-517 EVQWSQP
+517 EVQWSLP
-524 EVKNYEKFKNERL
+524 EAKDYEKFRNERL

-542 IYELN
+542 IYELYGY
-547 NYNWCKR
+547 NYSRR
-554 IYTDKE
+554 IYIDAD
-560 EPSDLNV
+560 EPSK
-567 GW
+567 

>member
-1 MHDIFT
+1 
-7 IKTIYL
+7 

-87 DYLAPQLGYKLKT
+87 DYLAPQLGYELKT

-325 EKVLDEVMEIFPSK
+325 EKVLDEVMDIFPSK

-360 KKIKE
+360 AKIKE

-378 KLQAYFTQHVD
+378 KLQAYFTKHVD
-389 DYLTKHGRNAIG
+389 EYLTNHRRNAIG

>member
-1 MHDIFT
+1 MNN
-7 IKTIYL
+7 
-13 MIINLKSVALA
+13 NLKSIALA
-24 MTSICLFAQCT
+24 MTIGLLFAQCT
-35 PTPTSEASYDVIPMP
+35 PAPTAQANYEVIPMP
-50 QSITLTESSEPFVL
+50 QSITLSNSDNQFVL
-64 HSGTQISYTAGNAD
+64 HSGTLISYTSGNED
-78 MERNAQFLK
+78 MARNAQFLQT
-87 DYLAPQLGYKLKT
+87 YLTDQLGYTLRIE
-100 VPGIASK
+100 PGIASE
-107 GIVLQ
+107 GIVLKLNEGQ
-112 LVDGEATE
+112 ASE
-120 GYKITVDA
+120 GYTITVDA
-128 NRVLVEATSPAGIF
+128 DRVLVEATSPAGIF

-147 IRKSLPV
+147 IRKAVPV
-154 EQGAVVAL
+154 EMGAVVGL
-162 PAGTITDAPRFDYR
+162 PAGIITDAPRFAYR

-185 FYPVDSIKT
+185 FFSVDSVKT
-194 YIDMLALH
+194 YIDMLVLH

-217 RIEIKQFPKLTEIGS
+217 RMEIKQFPKLTEIGS
-232 VRNGTMIRKDWD
+232 VRNGTMIRKDWN

-257 DECREIV
+257 EECREIV

-298 GPYSV
+298 GPYEV

-318 DKVYDFV
+318 EKVYDFV
-325 EKVLDEVMEIFPSK
+325 DKVLDEVMDVFPSK

-360 KKIKE
+360 SKIKA
-365 LGLKKDKQFTAEQ
+365 LGLKKDDRFTAEQ
-378 KLQAYFTQHVD
+378 KLQAYFTKHVD
-389 DYLTKHGRNAIG
+389 EYLTKHGRNAIG

-417 SWRGEVGGIEAARLK
+417 SWRGESGGIEAARLK

-443 YFDYYQSKDRDNE
+443 YFDYYQSKDCDNE
-456 PFAIGGFLPASHV
+456 PFAIGGFLPIKHV
-469 YSYEPLPASLTPE
+469 YDYEPLPANLTPE

-502 SQVQYMILPRGAALA
+502 SHVQYMMLPRGAALS
-517 EVQWSQP
+517 EVQWSLP
-524 EVKNYEKFKNERL
+524 EAKDYEKFRNERL

-542 IYELN
+542 IYELYGY
-547 NYNWCKR
+547 NYSRR
-554 IYTDKE
+554 IYVDAD
-560 EPSDLNV
+560 EPSK
-567 GW
+567 

>member
-1 MHDIFT
+1 MNN
-7 IKTIYL
+7 
-13 MIINLKSVALA
+13 NLKSIALA
-24 MTSICLFAQCT
+24 MTIGLLFAQCT
-35 PTPTSEASYDVIPMP
+35 PAPTAQANYEVIPMP
-50 QSITLTESSEPFVL
+50 QSITLSNSDNQFML
-64 HSGTQISYTAGNAD
+64 HSGTLISYTSGNED
-78 MERNAQFLK
+78 MARNAQFLQT
-87 DYLAPQLGYKLKT
+87 YLTDQLGYTLRIE
-100 VPGIASK
+100 PGIASE
-107 GIVLQ
+107 GIVLKLNEGQ
-112 LVDGEATE
+112 ASE
-120 GYKITVDA
+120 GYTITVDA
-128 NRVLVEATSPAGIF
+128 DRVLVEATSPAGIF

-147 IRKSLPV
+147 IRKAVPV
-154 EQGAVVAL
+154 EMGAVVGF
-162 PAGTITDAPRFDYR
+162 PAGVITDAPRFAYR

-185 FYPVDSIKT
+185 FFSVDSVKT
-194 YIDMLALH
+194 YIDMLVLH

-217 RIEIKQFPKLTEIGS
+217 RMEIKQFPKLTEIGS
-232 VRNGTMIRKDWD
+232 VRNGTMIRKDWN

-298 GPYSV
+298 GPYEV

-318 DKVYDFV
+318 EKVYDFV
-325 EKVLDEVMEIFPSK
+325 DKVLDEVMDVFPSK

-360 KKIKE
+360 SKIKA
-365 LGLKKDKQFTAEQ
+365 LGLKKDDRFTAEQ
-378 KLQAYFTQHVD
+378 KLQAYFTKHVD
-389 DYLTKHGRNAIG
+389 EYLTKHGRNAIG

-417 SWRGEVGGIEAARLK
+417 SWRGESGGIEAARLK

-456 PFAIGGFLPASHV
+456 PFAIGGFLPIKHV
-469 YSYEPLPASLTPE
+469 YDYEPLPANLTPE

-502 SQVQYMILPRGAALA
+502 SHVQYMMLPRGAALS
-517 EVQWSQP
+517 EVQWSLP
-524 EVKNYEKFKNERL
+524 EAKDYEKFRNERL

-542 IYELN
+542 IYELYGY
-547 NYNWCKR
+547 NYSRR
-554 IYTDKE
+554 IYIDAD
-560 EPSDLNV
+560 EPSK
-567 GW
+567 

>member
-1 MHDIFT
+1 MNN
-7 IKTIYL
+7 
-13 MIINLKSVALA
+13 NLKSIALA
-24 MTSICLFAQCT
+24 MTIGLLFAQCT
-35 PTPTSEASYDVIPMP
+35 PAPTAQANYEVIPMP
-50 QSITLTESSEPFVL
+50 QSITLSNSDNQFVL
-64 HSGTQISYTAGNAD
+64 HSGTLISYTSGNED
-78 MERNAQFLK
+78 MARNAQFLQT
-87 DYLAPQLGYKLKT
+87 YLTDQLGYTLRIE
-100 VPGIASK
+100 PGIASE
-107 GIVLQ
+107 GIVLKLNEGQ
-112 LVDGEATE
+112 ASE
-120 GYKITVDA
+120 GYTITVDA
-128 NRVLVEATSPAGIF
+128 DRVLVEATSPAGIF

-147 IRKSLPV
+147 IRKAVPV
-154 EQGAVVAL
+154 EMGAVVGL
-162 PAGTITDAPRFDYR
+162 PAGIITDAPRFAYR

-185 FYPVDSIKT
+185 FFSVDSVKT
-194 YIDMLALH
+194 YIDMLVLH

-217 RIEIKQFPKLTEIGS
+217 RMEIKQFPKLTEIGS
-232 VRNGTMIRKDWD
+232 VRNGTMIRKDWN

-298 GPYSV
+298 GPYEV

-318 DKVYDFV
+318 EKVYDFV
-325 EKVLDEVMEIFPSK
+325 DKVLDEVMDVFPSK

-360 KKIKE
+360 SKIKA
-365 LGLKKDKQFTAEQ
+365 LGLKKDDRFTAEQ
-378 KLQAYFTQHVD
+378 KLQAYFTKHVD
-389 DYLTKHGRNAIG
+389 EYLTKHGRNAIG

-417 SWRGEVGGIEAARLK
+417 SWRGESGGIEAARLK

-456 PFAIGGFLPASHV
+456 PFAIGGFLPIKHV
-469 YSYEPLPASLTPE
+469 YDYEPLPANLTPE

-502 SQVQYMILPRGAALA
+502 SHVQYMMLPRGAALS
-517 EVQWSQP
+517 EVQWSLP
-524 EVKNYEKFKNERL
+524 EAKDYEKFKNERL

-542 IYELN
+542 IYELYGY
-547 NYNWCKR
+547 NYSRR
-554 IYTDKE
+554 IYVDAD
-560 EPSDLNV
+560 EPSK
-567 GW
+567 

>member
-1 MHDIFT
+1 MNN
-7 IKTIYL
+7 
-13 MIINLKSVALA
+13 NLKSIALA
-24 MTSICLFAQCT
+24 MTIGLLFAQCT
-35 PTPTSEASYDVIPMP
+35 PAPTTQANYEVIPMP
-50 QSITLTESSEPFVL
+50 QSITLSNSDNQFVL
-64 HSGTQISYTAGNAD
+64 HSGTLISYTSGNED
-78 MERNAQFLK
+78 MARNAQFLQT
-87 DYLAPQLGYKLKT
+87 YLTDQLGYTLR
-100 VPGIASK
+100 VEPGVASE
-107 GIVLQ
+107 GIVLK
-112 LVDGEATE
+112 LVEGQASE
-120 GYKITVDA
+120 GYTITVDA
-128 NRVLVEATSPAGIF
+128 DRVLVEATSPAGIF

-147 IRKSLPV
+147 IRKAVPV
-154 EQGAVVAL
+154 EMGAVVGL
-162 PAGTITDAPRFDYR
+162 PAGIITDAPRFAYR

-185 FYPVDSIKT
+185 FFSVDSVKT
-194 YIDMLALH
+194 YIDMLVLH

-217 RIEIKQFPKLTEIGS
+217 RMEIKQFPKLTEIGS
-232 VRNGTMIRKDWD
+232 VRNGTMIRKDWN

-298 GPYSV
+298 GPYEV

-318 DKVYDFV
+318 EKVYDFV
-325 EKVLDEVMEIFPSK
+325 DKVLDEVMDVFPSK

-360 KKIKE
+360 SKIKA
-365 LGLKKDKQFTAEQ
+365 LGLKKDDRFTAEQ
-378 KLQAYFTQHVD
+378 KLQAYFTKHVD
-389 DYLTKHGRNAIG
+389 EYLTKHGRNAIG

-417 SWRGEVGGIEAARLK
+417 SWRGESGGIEAARLK

-456 PFAIGGFLPASHV
+456 PFAIGGFLPIKHV
-469 YSYEPLPASLTPE
+469 YDYEPLPVNLTPE

-502 SQVQYMILPRGAALA
+502 SHVQYMMLPRGAALS
-517 EVQWSQP
+517 EVQWSLP
-524 EVKNYEKFKNERL
+524 EAKDYEKFKNERL

-542 IYELN
+542 IYELYGY
-547 NYNWCKR
+547 NYSRR
-554 IYTDKE
+554 IYVDAD
-560 EPSDLNV
+560 EPSK
-567 GW
+567 

>member
-1 MHDIFT
+1 MNN
-7 IKTIYL
+7 
-13 MIINLKSVALA
+13 NLKSIALA
-24 MTSICLFAQCT
+24 MTIGLLFAQCT
-35 PTPTSEASYDVIPMP
+35 PAPTTQANYEVIPMP
-50 QSITLTESSEPFVL
+50 QSITLSNSDNQFVL
-64 HSGTQISYTAGNAD
+64 HSGTLISYTSGNED
-78 MERNAQFLK
+78 MARNAQFLQT
-87 DYLAPQLGYKLKT
+87 YLTDQLGYTLRIE
-100 VPGIASK
+100 PGIASE
-107 GIVLQ
+107 GIVLKLNEGQ
-112 LVDGEATE
+112 ASE
-120 GYKITVDA
+120 GYTITVDA
-128 NRVLVEATSPAGIF
+128 DRVLVEATSPAGIF

-147 IRKSLPV
+147 IRKAVPV
-154 EQGAVVAL
+154 EMGAVVGF
-162 PAGTITDAPRFDYR
+162 PAGVITDAPRFAYR

-185 FYPVDSIKT
+185 FFSVDSVKT
-194 YIDMLALH
+194 YIDMLVLH

-217 RIEIKQFPKLTEIGS
+217 RMEIKQFPKLTEIGS
-232 VRNGTMIRKDWD
+232 VRNGTMIRKDWN

-298 GPYSV
+298 GPYEV

-318 DKVYDFV
+318 EKVYDFV
-325 EKVLDEVMEIFPSK
+325 DKVLDEVMEVFPSK

-360 KKIKE
+360 SKIKA
-365 LGLKKDKQFTAEQ
+365 LGLKKDDRFTAEQ
-378 KLQAYFTQHVD
+378 KLQAYFTKHVD
-389 DYLTKHGRNAIG
+389 EYLTKHGRNAIG

-417 SWRGEVGGIEAARLK
+417 SWRGESGGIEAARLK

-456 PFAIGGFLPASHV
+456 PFAIGGFLPIKHV
-469 YSYEPLPASLTPE
+469 YDYEPLPANLTPE

-502 SQVQYMILPRGAALA
+502 SHVQYMMLPRGAALS
-517 EVQWSQP
+517 EVQWSLP
-524 EVKNYEKFKNERL
+524 EAKDYEKFKNERL

-542 IYELN
+542 IYELYGY
-547 NYNWCKR
+547 NYSRR
-554 IYTDKE
+554 IYVDAD
-560 EPSDLNV
+560 EPSK
-567 GW
+567 

>member
-1 MHDIFT
+1 MNN
-7 IKTIYL
+7 
-13 MIINLKSVALA
+13 NLKSIALA
-24 MTSICLFAQCT
+24 MTIGLLFAQCT
-35 PTPTSEASYDVIPMP
+35 PAPTAQANYEVIPMP
-50 QSITLTESSEPFVL
+50 QSITLSNSDNQFVL
-64 HSGTQISYTAGNAD
+64 HSGTLISYTSGNED
-78 MERNAQFLK
+78 MARNAQFLQT
-87 DYLAPQLGYKLKT
+87 YLADQLGYTLRIE
-100 VPGIASK
+100 PGIASE
-107 GIVLQ
+107 GIVLKLNEGQ
-112 LVDGEATE
+112 ASE
-120 GYKITVDA
+120 GYTISVDA
-128 NRVLVEATSPAGIF
+128 DRVLVEATSPAGIF

-147 IRKSLPV
+147 IRKAVPV
-154 EQGAVVAL
+154 EMGAVVGF
-162 PAGTITDAPRFDYR
+162 PAGVITDAPRFAYR

-185 FYPVDSIKT
+185 FFSVDSVKT
-194 YIDMLALH
+194 YIDMLVLH

-217 RIEIKQFPKLTEIGS
+217 RMEIKQFPKLTEIGS
-232 VRNGTMIRKDWD
+232 VRNGTMIRKDWN

-257 DECREIV
+257 EECREIV

-298 GPYSV
+298 GPYEV

-318 DKVYDFV
+318 EKVYDFV
-325 EKVLDEVMEIFPSK
+325 DKVLDEVMDVFPSK

-360 KKIKE
+360 SKIKA
-365 LGLKKDKQFTAEQ
+365 LGLKKDDRFTAEQ
-378 KLQAYFTQHVD
+378 KLQAYFTKHVD
-389 DYLTKHGRNAIG
+389 EYLTKHGRNAIG

-417 SWRGEVGGIEAARLK
+417 SWRGESGGIEAARLK

-456 PFAIGGFLPASHV
+456 PFAIGGFLPIKHV
-469 YSYEPLPASLTPE
+469 YDYEPLPVNLTPE

-502 SQVQYMILPRGAALA
+502 SHVQYMMLPRGAALS
-517 EVQWSQP
+517 EVQWSLP
-524 EVKNYEKFKNERL
+524 EAKDYEKFKNERL

-542 IYELN
+542 IYELYGY
-547 NYNWCKR
+547 NYSRR
-554 IYTDKE
+554 IYIDAD
-560 EPSDLNV
+560 EPSK
-567 GW
+567 

>member
-1 MHDIFT
+1 
-7 IKTIYL
+7 

-87 DYLAPQLGYKLKT
+87 DYLAPQLGYELKT

-325 EKVLDEVMEIFPSK
+325 EKVLDEVLELFPSK
-339 DIHIGGDECPKTE
+339 DTHIGGDERPKTE

-389 DYLTKHGRNAIG
+389 EYLTKHGRNAIG

-547 NYNWCKR
+547 NYNYCKR

-567 GW
+567 G

>member
-1 MHDIFT
+1 MNN
-7 IKTIYL
+7 
-13 MIINLKSVALA
+13 NLKSIALA
-24 MTSICLFAQCT
+24 MTIGLLFAQCT
-35 PTPTSEASYDVIPMP
+35 PAPTAQANYEVIPMP
-50 QSITLTESSEPFVL
+50 QSITLSNSDNQFVL
-64 HSGTQISYTAGNAD
+64 HSGTLISYTSGNED
-78 MERNAQFLK
+78 MARNAQFLQT
-87 DYLAPQLGYKLKT
+87 YLTDQLGYTLRIE
-100 VPGIASK
+100 PGVASE
-107 GIVLQ
+107 GIVLK
-112 LVDGEATE
+112 LVEGQASE
-120 GYKITVDA
+120 GYTITVDA
-128 NRVLVEATSPAGIF
+128 DRVLVEATSPAGIF

-147 IRKSLPV
+147 IRKAVPV
-154 EQGAVVAL
+154 EMGAVVGF
-162 PAGTITDAPRFDYR
+162 PAGVITDAPRFAYR

-185 FYPVDSIKT
+185 FFSVDSVKT
-194 YIDMLALH
+194 YIDMLVLH

-217 RIEIKQFPKLTEIGS
+217 RMEIKQFPKLTEIGS
-232 VRNGTMIRKDWD
+232 VRNGTMIRKDWN

-298 GPYSV
+298 GPYEV

-318 DKVYDFV
+318 EKVYDFV
-325 EKVLDEVMEIFPSK
+325 DKVLDEVMDVFPSK

-360 KKIKE
+360 SKIKA
-365 LGLKKDKQFTAEQ
+365 LGLKKDDRFTAEQ
-378 KLQAYFTQHVD
+378 KLQAYFTKHVD
-389 DYLTKHGRNAIG
+389 EYLTKHGRNAIG

-417 SWRGEVGGIEAARLK
+417 SWRGESGGIEAARLK

-456 PFAIGGFLPASHV
+456 PFAIGGFLPIKHV
-469 YSYEPLPASLTPE
+469 YDYEPLPAQLTPE
-482 EQSYIWG
+482 EQNYIWG

-502 SQVQYMILPRGAALA
+502 SHVQYMMLPRGAALS
-517 EVQWSQP
+517 EVQWSLP
-524 EVKNYEKFKNERL
+524 EAKDYEKFKNERL

-542 IYELN
+542 IYELYGY
-547 NYNWCKR
+547 NYSRR
-554 IYTDKE
+554 IYVDAD

>member
-1 MHDIFT
+1 MNN
-7 IKTIYL
+7 
-13 MIINLKSVALA
+13 NLKSIALA
-24 MTSICLFAQCT
+24 MTIGLLFAQCT
-35 PTPTSEASYDVIPMP
+35 PAPTAQANYEVIPMP
-50 QSITLTESSEPFVL
+50 QSITLSNSDNQFVL
-64 HSGTQISYTAGNAD
+64 HSGTLISYTSGNED
-78 MERNAQFLK
+78 MARNAQFLQT
-87 DYLAPQLGYKLKT
+87 YLADQLGYTLRIE
-100 VPGIASK
+100 PGIASE
-107 GIVLQ
+107 GIVLKLNEGQ
-112 LVDGEATE
+112 ASE
-120 GYKITVDA
+120 GYTITVDA
-128 NRVLVEATSPAGIF
+128 DRVLVEATSPAGIF

-147 IRKSLPV
+147 IRKAVPV
-154 EQGAVVAL
+154 EMGAVVGF
-162 PAGTITDAPRFDYR
+162 PAGVITDAPRFAYR

-185 FYPVDSIKT
+185 FFSVDSVKT
-194 YIDMLALH
+194 YIDMLVLH

-217 RIEIKQFPKLTEIGS
+217 RMEIKQFPKLTEIGS
-232 VRNGTMIRKDWD
+232 VRNGTMIRKDWN

-257 DECREIV
+257 EECREIV

-298 GPYSV
+298 GPYEV

-318 DKVYDFV
+318 EKVYDFV
-325 EKVLDEVMEIFPSK
+325 DKVLDEVMDVFPSK

-360 KKIKE
+360 SKIKA
-365 LGLKKDKQFTAEQ
+365 LGLKKDDRFTAEQ
-378 KLQAYFTQHVD
+378 KLQAYFTKHVD
-389 DYLTKHGRNAIG
+389 EYLTKHGRNAIG

-417 SWRGEVGGIEAARLK
+417 SWRGESGGIEAARLK

-456 PFAIGGFLPASHV
+456 PFAIGGFLPIKHV
-469 YSYEPLPASLTPE
+469 YDYEPLPANLTPE

-502 SQVQYMILPRGAALA
+502 SQVQYMMLPRGAALS
-517 EVQWSQP
+517 EVQWSLP
-524 EVKNYEKFKNERL
+524 EAKDYEKFKNERL

-542 IYELN
+542 IYELYGY
-547 NYNWCKR
+547 NYSRR
-554 IYTDKE
+554 IYIDAD